1 MTPQQRSQAS
11 KKAARSRKR
20 MAEARAATVEAPAG
34 PVTKA
39 DRIKALLAA
48 GKDRA
53 EVAAEVGCSRAYVRA
68 VYQRSITP
76 WQESAGYRYRKKK
89 MASDPDWLDRSRAR
103 NRDYMRARYHV
114 KKAER
119 EPADA

>member
-1 MTPQQRSQAS
+1 
-11 KKAARSRKR
+11 
-20 MAEARAATVEAPAG
+20 MAEARAAVVEAPARQ
-34 PVTKA
+34 VTKA
-39 DRIKALLAA
+39 GRIKALLAA
-48 GKDRA
+48 GKSRA
-53 EVAAEVGCSRAYVRA
+53 EVAAEIGCTTAYVRA

-76 WQESAGYRYRKKK
+76 WRESAGYRYRKKK
-89 MASDPDWLDRSRAR
+89 IATDPAWLDRLRAR